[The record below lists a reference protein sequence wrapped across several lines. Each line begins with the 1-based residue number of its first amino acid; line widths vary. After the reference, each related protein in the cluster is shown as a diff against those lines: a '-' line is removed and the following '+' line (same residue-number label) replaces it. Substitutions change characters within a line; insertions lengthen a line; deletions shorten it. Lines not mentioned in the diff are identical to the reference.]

1 MTIPDKKLSWELA
14 SPTLGHKLYPRE
26 LLPPVAQCIITQLC
40 KTNGVN
46 MLACNMESE
55 SQEEFELET
64 SSQSKPLESV
74 NKENTS

>member
-1 MTIPDKKLSWELA
+1 M
-14 SPTLGHKLYPRE
+14 
-26 LLPPVAQCIITQLC
+26 Q
-40 KTNGVN
+40 
-46 MLACNMESE
+46 ACNMESE